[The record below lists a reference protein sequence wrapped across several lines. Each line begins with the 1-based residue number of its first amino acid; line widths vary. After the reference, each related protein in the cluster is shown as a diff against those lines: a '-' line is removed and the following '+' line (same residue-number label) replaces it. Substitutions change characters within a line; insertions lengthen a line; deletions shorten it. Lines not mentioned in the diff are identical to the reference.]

1 MNIEWK
7 HSKKFLVPQTIVR
20 PVLLSASLFNDNIY
34 VFLRL
39 VSVDTFI
46 GKNGWDTNDL
56 FFWWTSPSALLPLS
70 PYRMISLILTGFF
83 TILFG
88 LFRSIP
94 SCWESERLT
103 DTRRRSFM
111 VSLVFINVCKQ
122 NWTKIIFFFSYFDH
136 VLKTKH

>member
-7 HSKKFLVPQTIVR
+7 HSKKFLVPQTIAR
-20 PVLLSASLFNDNIY
+20 PVLLSASLFNDNIF

-46 GKNGWDTNDL
+46 GKNGLDTNDL
-56 FFWWTSPSALLPLS
+56 FFWWTSPCALLPLS

-88 LFRSIP
+88 LFRSNP

-122 NWTKIIFFFSYFDH
+122 NWTKIIIFFHILTMF
-136 VLKTKH
+136 